1 MNNTELGDAGAHEA
15 DNPSVP
21 AVQLTGISKR
31 FGAVVACDSVDLAL
45 QRGRLHGLLGENGA
59 GKSTLM
65 KMLIGLVL
73 PDSGTISIDGAAQT
87 IHDPR
92 TASALSIGMV
102 HQHFSLV
109 DALTVWENVALGD
122 TGRLDPNATRGR
134 IGEIAEQYGLAI
146 EPDRRVGDLTAG
158 LRQRVEIIKCLRR
171 DPSIVIFDE
180 PTSVLTPEESEQ
192 LFESLRHVVVAESR
206 AVVLVSH
213 KLDEVLHATDDITI
227 MRQGRVVDQ
236 RRSVDAAAPSLARAM
251 VGREVSLRSERA
263 ALGIHRLDDTDLDSD
278 LTETDTG
285 LDGNGLDGNGLDGN
299 GLDGNGLDGNGLDG
313 DGLDGDGLDGD
324 GLDGDGLDGDGLDGN
339 GLDGNGLDD
348 TGLDGNGLDGNGLD
362 GNDLRE
368 GSGATGDTSAPGDR
382 DTSGTVPAVATT
394 APPVLRIEAAV
405 AHGTDGLV
413 ALDEFSLEMHAGE
426 IVGVAGVEGN
436 GQRELSDVLSSLLV
450 LSSGTVTV
458 DGTPVPTGKAGAM
471 ARAGI
476 GVIPEDRHDS
486 GLVLDM
492 TVAENLVLVDQSR
505 AATRGLIDQKRLN
518 AFAVEMIEQFNIA
531 CSGPNAPMW
540 SVSGGNQQRVVLARE
555 LSQEPK
561 ILVAANPTR
570 GLDIGAIEYT
580 TRRLET
586 AAASGVAVLLIS
598 SELEEIL
605 ELSDRIIVMHTGRIA
620 GTMARAEAN
629 FETLGLCMGGAAT

>member
-1 MNNTELGDAGAHEA
+1 MSNSELGDAGTDET
-15 DNPSVP
+15 NNSSVP
-21 AVQLTGISKR
+21 AVQLSGITKR

-45 QRGRLHGLLGENGA
+45 QRGRIHGLLGENGA

-73 PDSGTISIDGAAQT
+73 PDAGAISIDGTTQS
-87 IHDPR
+87 IHDPL
-92 TASALSIGMV
+92 TASALGIGMV

-122 TGRLDPNATRGR
+122 AGRLDPNATRSR
-134 IGEIAEQYGLAI
+134 IGEIAEQYGLVI
-146 EPDRRVGDLTAG
+146 DPDKRVGDLTAG

-192 LFESLRHVVVAESR
+192 LFESLRHVVAAESR

-236 RRSVDAAAPSLARAM
+236 QRSVDADAPTLARAM

-263 ALGIHRLDDTDLDSD
+263 ALGIHSLDDTDLDRSD
-278 LTETDTG
+278 LDEADT
-285 LDGNGLDGNGLDGN
+285 
-299 GLDGNGLDGNGLDG
+299 
-313 DGLDGDGLDGD
+313 
-324 GLDGDGLDGDGLDGN
+324 
-339 GLDGNGLDD
+339 
-348 TGLDGNGLDGNGLD
+348 
-362 GNDLRE
+362 
-368 GSGATGDTSAPGDR
+368 ATGDTGETADS
-382 DTSGTVPAVATT
+382 DTPDT
-394 APPVLRIEAAV
+394 APDIGPTAVPVLRIDKAV
-405 AHGTDGLV
+405 AHDADGV
-413 ALDEFSLEMHAGE
+413 IALDEFSLEMYPGE

-436 GQRELSDVLSSLLV
+436 GQRALGDVLSSLLV

-458 DGTPVPTGKAGAM
+458 DGTPVPTGKSGAM
-471 ARAGI
+471 AKAGI
-476 GVIPEDRHDS
+476 GAIPEDRHDS

-518 AFAVEMIEQFNIA
+518 AFAVEMIEQFSIA

-561 ILVAANPTR
+561 ILVAAQPTR
-570 GLDIGAIEYT
+570 GLDVGAIEYMSQ
-580 TRRLET
+580 RIE
-586 AAASGVAVLLIS
+586 AVAASGVAVLLIS

-605 ELSDRIIVMHTGRIA
+605 ELSHRIIVMHSGRIA
-620 GTMARAEAN
+620 GTMSRAEAN
-629 FETLGLCMGGAAT
+629 FETLGLLMGGAAA